1 MNKLSIEIGSIVF
14 SKAGRDM
21 GRPFL
26 VMQEI
31 DNDFVMVADG
41 KLRTMDRLKTKRRKH
56 LKPTGSVVEE
66 LRSRLAEGA
75 AVEDH
80 EIRSWLKK
88 EEEKLVQV

>member
-56 LKPTGSVVEE
+56 LKPTGEVVEE
-66 LRSRLAEGA
+66 LRERLSTGKP
-75 AVEDH
+75 VFDH
-80 EIRSWLKK
+80 EVRTWLSK
-88 EEEKLVQV
+88 EEG

>member
-1 MNKLSIEIGSIVF
+1 MNKLPIEIGSIVF

-26 VMQEI
+26 VIQEI

-56 LKPTGSVVEE
+56 LKPTGEVVEE
-66 LRSRLAEGA
+66 LRDRLSTGKP
-75 AVEDH
+75 VFDH
-80 EIRSWLKK
+80 EVRTWLSK
-88 EEEKLVQV
+88 EEG

>member
-1 MNKLSIEIGSIVF
+1 MNKLPIEIGSIVF

-26 VMQEI
+26 VIQEI

-56 LKPTGSVVEE
+56 LKPTGQVVEE
-66 LRSRLAEGA
+66 LRERLSTGKP
-75 AVEDH
+75 VFDH
-80 EIRSWLKK
+80 EVRTWLSK
-88 EEEKLVQV
+88 EEG